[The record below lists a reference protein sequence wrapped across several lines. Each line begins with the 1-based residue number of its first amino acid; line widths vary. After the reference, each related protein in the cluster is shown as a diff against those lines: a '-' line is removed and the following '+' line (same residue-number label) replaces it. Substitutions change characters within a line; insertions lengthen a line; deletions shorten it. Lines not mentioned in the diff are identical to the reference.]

1 MKSDRNQVA
10 HLMRRAGFGA
20 TAAELDYLT
29 VNKTYP
35 EIVDDL
41 INPERFAEISQSYLD
56 RYYFHENMPG
66 FVTKWL
72 FRMLNSERVLEEKM
86 ALFFHH
92 IFPVGYSK
100 AEHGPALFS
109 EIDMFRRVGLTN
121 FKTILLELSKDP
133 AMIYWLDNNE
143 NHKGEINE
151 NYGRELLELFSMG
164 VGNYSEDD
172 IKNASRA
179 FTGWTFTQP
188 IPIYPQGH
196 YPVEFE
202 FKADDHDYGEKVFL
216 GQKGNFDGE
225 DIVDIIVKQA
235 ATGRFVS
242 RHLCNFFVEDEPQVP
257 AWDIEPPNH
266 PVLVDTLTNVFLES
280 NGDMRKVL
288 SELFNSKE
296 FKDSSNKPK
305 VKSPT
310 ELVIGVLR
318 QVGTYRDVT
327 PGLESYL
334 GTVKVMGQ
342 ELLNPPTVEGWHTGH
357 EWIDSGTLSERI
369 NFAST
374 EFGNM
379 ENPGVKEIIERVGSL
394 DDDPSQLIDRCLD
407 VLGNIKV
414 TSQTRQ
420 ELTEYTV
427 TLKNQIKAQEGS
439 ANPAD
444 LIQMIV
450 STVDYQYA

>member
-1 MKSDRNQVA
+1 M
-10 HLMRRAGFGA
+10 
-20 TAAELDYLT
+20 
-29 VNKTYP
+29 
-35 EIVDDL
+35 
-41 INPERFAEISQSYLD
+41 
-56 RYYFHENMPG
+56 
-66 FVTKWL
+66 
-72 FRMLNSERVLEEKM
+72 
-86 ALFFHH
+86 
-92 IFPVGYSK
+92 
-100 AEHGPALFS
+100 
-109 EIDMFRRVGLTN
+109 
-121 FKTILLELSKDP
+121 
-133 AMIYWLDNNE
+133 
-143 NHKGEINE
+143 
-151 NYGRELLELFSMG
+151 
-164 VGNYSEDD
+164 
-172 IKNASRA
+172 
-179 FTGWTFTQP
+179 
-188 IPIYPQGH
+188 
-196 YPVEFE
+196 
-202 FKADDHDYGEKVFL
+202 
-216 GQKGNFDGE
+216 
-225 DIVDIIVKQA
+225 KQA

-257 AWDIEPPNH
+257 AWDIESPNH

-288 SELFNSKE
+288 TELFNSKE
-296 FKDSSNKPK
+296 FKDSSDKPK

-327 PGLESYL
+327 PGLEGYL

-374 EFGNM
+374 EFGNL

-420 ELTEYTV
+420 ELMEYTV
-427 TLKNQIKAQEGS
+427 TLKNQTKDQEGS
-439 ANPAD
+439 ANPSA

>member
-1 MKSDRNQVA
+1 
-10 HLMRRAGFGA
+10 
-20 TAAELDYLT
+20 
-29 VNKTYP
+29 
-35 EIVDDL
+35 
-41 INPERFAEISQSYLD
+41 
-56 RYYFHENMPG
+56 
-66 FVTKWL
+66 
-72 FRMLNSERVLEEKM
+72 
-86 ALFFHH
+86 
-92 IFPVGYSK
+92 
-100 AEHGPALFS
+100 
-109 EIDMFRRVGLTN
+109 
-121 FKTILLELSKDP
+121 
-133 AMIYWLDNNE
+133 
-143 NHKGEINE
+143 
-151 NYGRELLELFSMG
+151 MG

-196 YPVEFE
+196 YPVKFE

-216 GQKGNFDGE
+216 GQKGDFGGE
-225 DIVDIIVKQA
+225 DIVDIIVKQP

-266 PVLVDTLTNVFLES
+266 PTLVDTLSNVFLES

-296 FKDSSNKPK
+296 FKASLDKPK

-327 PGLESYL
+327 PGLENYL
-334 GTVKVMGQ
+334 ETVKVMGQ

-414 TSQTRQ
+414 TSQTRR
-420 ELTEYTV
+420 ELMEYTV
-427 TLKNQIKAQEGS
+427 TLKNQMKDQEGS

>member
-100 AEHGPALFS
+100 AEHGPALFR

-179 FTGWTFTQP
+179 FTGLTFTQP

-225 DIVDIIVKQA
+225 DIVDIIVKQE
-235 ATGRFVS
+235 ATGRFVVS
-242 RHLCNFFVEDEPQVP
+242 ARNLYKYTRGP
-257 AWDIEPPNH
+257 A
-266 PVLVDTLTNVFLES
+266 
-280 NGDMRKVL
+280 
-288 SELFNSKE
+288 
-296 FKDSSNKPK
+296 
-305 VKSPT
+305 
-310 ELVIGVLR
+310 
-318 QVGTYRDVT
+318 
-327 PGLESYL
+327 
-334 GTVKVMGQ
+334 
-342 ELLNPPTVEGWHTGH
+342 
-357 EWIDSGTLSERI
+357 
-369 NFAST
+369 
-374 EFGNM
+374 
-379 ENPGVKEIIERVGSL
+379 
-394 DDDPSQLIDRCLD
+394 
-407 VLGNIKV
+407 
-414 TSQTRQ
+414 
-420 ELTEYTV
+420 
-427 TLKNQIKAQEGS
+427 
-439 ANPAD
+439 
-444 LIQMIV
+444 
-450 STVDYQYA
+450 